1 MLRQQSRPDP
11 DSRRSISGRS
21 ATRRLLLLSL
31 PLLVGGCGM
40 MPKMSPDA
48 NVSTVTLSASP
59 DANDGFPVPVDIVVV
74 RTDGLVGTV
83 GALAA
88 RDWFAKRDQMRK
100 DAADRMSVWSFEI
113 VAGRTQAPFSISRS
127 DRWDAKGIFVF
138 ANYIAPGDHRLRI
151 DTLDRADVVLGP
163 RDLSAA
169 PSAK

>member
-1 MLRQQSRPDP
+1 MGARSVSGRPA
-11 DSRRSISGRS
+11 SRRLILAG
-21 ATRRLLLLSL
+21 L
-31 PLLVGGCGM
+31 PLLVAGCGL

-151 DTLDRADVVLGP
+151 DTLDRADVILGP
-163 RDLSAA
+163 RDISAA
-169 PSAK
+169 PTAQ